1 MSLHF
6 AQFLVES
13 DKKVFKICRWYSRP
27 VGGDM
32 TFIAGLAAV
41 RILVEE
47 EKEAE
52 EEEIL

>member
-1 MSLHF
+1 MCLHF
-6 AQFLVES
+6 IRFLFES
-13 DKKVFKICRWYSRP
+13 DKKVFKICRSYSRP

-32 TFIAGLAAV
+32 TFIAGLTAAK
-41 RILVEE
+41 ILLEE

>member
-6 AQFLVES
+6 TRFLVES
-13 DKKVFKICRWYSRP
+13 DKKVFKICRSYSRP
-27 VGGDM
+27 VGGDV
-32 TFIAGLAAV
+32 TFIAGLAAAEF
-41 RILVEE
+41 LVEE